1 MTSWSGAPAAH
12 ASFEVE
18 LSASDE
24 WSHHKKRLFFI
35 AAALASWAAVLV
47 PTYALARLF

>member
-1 MTSWSGAPAAH
+1 MSWSGAPTAY

-35 AAALASWAAVLV
+35 GAALATWAALLV
-47 PTYALARLF
+47 PIYVLARLF